1 MAGLAMDASDEL
13 GQPWCSSCFDKEGI
27 YRPAMSFCNNLV
39 EFYCEGCFVSQ
50 SPRHD
55 NIVQLSDWPVHQEK
69 KPVVHNVCS
78 QHEGRVKDQYCQDH
92 CILVCASCSEQH
104 KECQVISIQEA
115 CTNSNID
122 TDTQTFSSEVEIL
135 LDFLKNTSKSL
146 QTNINNLAKETHNA
160 ITEAKSIRDTH
171 IQQIN
176 EAYEEFRNKISEF
189 HTQQKRIL
197 YDSQSSIH
205 HTMIELQEI
214 SDNLKEL
221 STESNL
227 DSKLFVELQTY
238 SESFLQYE
246 EKIKSLQLSNISL
259 DYDFNLATCWLSE
272 SGSLL
277 GDVSVRTS
285 DFRSDTQL
293 PLIHYPFRR
302 EGESGQGASG
312 SSSTGGPVCPGILTR
327 LGETRVKISGWITGD
342 RKTCWITGLDVT
354 VDGHLIVSDRRNK
367 KVKLFSL
374 DGELLSSLKLSGSP
388 LDVAVVDRS
397 TAAVSIQYKSEIA
410 ILDLGRRGKLS
421 ERKSIRLDRWA
432 GGISVYNNQL
442 ILACETSVI
451 MINMEGRILWSTE
464 SLPQQLFS
472 YAVFLTVRSGSGPDT
487 VLVSDSGKQTIT
499 VLEADTGKLVKV
511 CDVGGREP
519 WGLTVDDNGNVFVC
533 NLYPRE
539 IRVWSRNME
548 ERSLTIHGKLKFDPR
563 AIVYCRK
570 RQQLIVTNYF
580 DDNCIYNYKISS
592 DI

>member
-27 YRPAMSFCNNLV
+27 YRPAMSFCNDLV

-50 SPRHD
+50 APRHD

-69 KPVVHNVCS
+69 KPVVHHVCS

-92 CILVCASCSEQH
+92 CILVCASCSDQQH

-122 TDTQTFSSEVEIL
+122 TDTQTFSSQVEIL
-135 LDFLKNTSKSL
+135 LDFVKNTSKSL

-160 ITEAKSIRDTH
+160 ITEAKSIRDKH

-176 EAYEEFRNKISEF
+176 EAYEVFRNKISKF

-214 SDNLKEL
+214 SDNLKKL

-272 SGSLL
+272 SGSML

-312 SSSTGGPVCPGILTR
+312 SSSTRGPVCPGILTR

-342 RKTCWITGLDVT
+342 RKTCRITGLDVT
-354 VDGHLIVSDRRNK
+354 VDGHLIVSDRNNK

-374 DGELLSSLKLSGSP
+374 NGKLLSSLKLSEKP
-388 LDVAVVDRS
+388 WDVAVVDRS
-397 TAAVSIQYKSEIA
+397 TAAVSIPDKSEIA
-410 ILDLGRRGKLS
+410 ILDLGHRGKLS
-421 ERKSIRLDRWA
+421 ERKSIRLDRKA

-442 ILACETSVI
+442 ILACGTSVI
-451 MINMEGRILWSTE
+451 MINMEGRILWSIE

-472 YAVFLTVRSGSGPDT
+472 GAQYLTVRSGSGPDT
-487 VLVSDSGKQTIT
+487 VLVSDWDKQTIT

-511 CDVGGREP
+511 CDVGGRQP
-519 WGLTVDDNGNVFVC
+519 RGLTVDDNGNVFVC
-533 NLYPRE
+533 YRYPGE

-548 ERSLTIHGKLKFDPR
+548 ERSLTIHGKLEFIPG

-570 RQQLIVTNYF
+570 RQQLIVTNSVF
-580 DDNCIYNYKISS
+580 DDCIYCNKLEL
-592 DI
+592 